1 MLRTS
6 LPPSRLLWLAVLPW
20 VLTACTSTPS
30 VPTTDS
36 GGSGPAFA
44 HPSAGRS
51 AKGATELLAVTA
63 SMELIRFQADQP
75 RQILQRQRIQGL
87 PKGDSLVG
95 IDFRVARGVLY
106 ALSQQGQLY
115 TLHPQQATLQA
126 VGTGGLALPTGSF
139 GLDFNPTVDRLRV
152 TGPNGLNL
160 RLHPDTGTLVDG
172 DAQQPGL
179 QTDGRLHYAP
189 GDAYAGRQ
197 PDISAVAYTYNAQNN
212 QLTTNYAI
220 DKTLGTLAVQGSLEA
235 IPPQISPNTGQLH
248 TVGPLGLGPLAD
260 ASLDI
265 SDIANQALAA
275 VRGLSPSAPT
285 RLCHIDL
292 ATGRARML
300 GVVGDG
306 EPLLGIAIV
315 P

>member
-1 MLRTS
+1 MLSTS
-6 LPPSRLLWLAVLPW
+6 LPPSRLLWLAALPW
-20 VLTACTSTPS
+20 VLAACT
-30 VPTTDS
+30 
-36 GGSGPAFA
+36 GA
-44 HPSAGRS
+44 PSAPPTQSDGS
-51 AKGATELLAVTA
+51 ASASALQTRPAARAPELLAVTA

-87 PKGDSLVG
+87 PKGDTLLG

-126 VGTGGLALPTGSF
+126 VGAGGLALPTGSF

-152 TGPNGLNL
+152 AGPNSLNL
-160 RLHPDTGTLVDG
+160 RLHPDTGALVDG
-172 DAQQPGL
+172 DAQQPGA

-189 GDAYAGRQ
+189 GDTYAGRQ
-197 PDISAVAYTYNAQNN
+197 PDISAVAYTYNPQND

-235 IPPQISPNTGQLH
+235 VQPQISPNTGQLH

-265 SDIANQALAA
+265 SDVSNQALAA

-285 RLCHIDL
+285 RLYQIDL
-292 ATGRARML
+292 ATGRARVL
-300 GVVGDG
+300 GVIGDG
-306 EPLLGIAIV
+306 EALLGIAIV

>member
-1 MLRTS
+1 MLRMS
-6 LPPSRLLWLAVLPW
+6 LPSSRPLWLAALPW
-20 VLTACTSTPS
+20 ALAACTN
-30 VPTTDS
+30 V
-36 GGSGPAFA
+36 
-44 HPSAGRS
+44 PSAPTADNSSASARPGLVRS
-51 AKGATELLAVTA
+51 AKAATELLAVTA

-87 PKGDSLVG
+87 AKGDTLVG

-115 TLHPQQATLQA
+115 TLHPQQGTLQA
-126 VGTGGLALPTGSF
+126 VGTGGVALPTGSF

-152 TGPNGLNL
+152 TGPGGLNL
-160 RLHPDTGTLVDG
+160 RLHPDTGALVDG

-179 QTDGRLHYAP
+179 QTDGRLHYAT

-235 IPPQISPNTGQLH
+235 TQPQISPNTGQLH

-260 ASLDI
+260 VSFDI
-265 SDIANQALAA
+265 SDVSNQALAA
-275 VRGLSPSAPT
+275 VRSLSPSAPT
-285 RLCHIDL
+285 HLYQIDL

-306 EPLLGIAIV
+306 EALLGIAIA